1 MDTSFINDIKLVVGL
16 GNIGNEYIW
25 TRHNVGFEFLDTLVN
40 KSTFKPDKDFFSE
53 ISEFKNDRLKLFLAK
68 PTTLMNLSG
77 RAVKAI
83 TSFYHLEPNQILV
96 IHDDLDIAV
105 GEYKIQFSKGP
116 RVHNGI
122 SSVEKFLGTTEFW
135 RIRIGVD
142 GRDEIERKNIEG
154 RDYVLGRFKI
164 KERDLINNVFEDIR
178 FKLFSPLT

>member
-1 MDTSFINDIKLVVGL
+1 MEFIKDIKLVVGL

-40 KSTFKPDKDFFSE
+40 KSTFKPDKDFYAE
-53 ISEFKNDRLKLFLAK
+53 ISEFKNQNFRVTLVK

-77 RAVKAI
+77 KSVSSISK
-83 TSFYHLEPNQILV
+83 FYHLEPHQILI
-96 IHDDLDIAV
+96 IHDDLDILV

-116 RVHNGI
+116 KIHNGI
-122 SSVEKFLGTTEFW
+122 ASVEKFLGTADFW
-135 RIRIGVD
+135 RVRIGVD

-164 KERDLINNVFEDIR
+164 KERDLINNVFEEIR
-178 FKLFSPLT
+178 LQLFSPLS

>member
-16 GNIGNEYIW
+16 GNVGNEYIW

-40 KSTFKPDKDFFSE
+40 KSSFRLDKDFLAEVSE
-53 ISEFKNDRLKLFLAK
+53 YRNNNLKILLAK

-77 RAVKAI
+77 KSVIAI
-83 TSFYHLEPNQILV
+83 SKFYHLEANQILV

-105 GEYKIQFSKGP
+105 GDYKIQYSKGP
-116 RVHNGI
+116 RIHNGI

-135 RIRIGVD
+135 RIRIGID
-142 GRDEIERKNIEG
+142 GRDDIERKNIEG

-178 FKLFSPLT
+178 FQLFAPLP